1 MSDPLL
7 LFAEELRRSR
17 KAAGLTQ
24 EALAN
29 RADMDPAE
37 IRRLESG
44 KRDPGVR
51 VLARLADALETNPAE
66 LLRTVRN
73 EPR

>member
-1 MSDPLL
+1 MPDPLL
-7 LFAEELRRSR
+7 LFSEELRRRR

-51 VLARLADALETNPAE
+51 VLARLAKALETTPAE
-66 LLRTVRN
+66 LLLTI
-73 EPR
+73 P